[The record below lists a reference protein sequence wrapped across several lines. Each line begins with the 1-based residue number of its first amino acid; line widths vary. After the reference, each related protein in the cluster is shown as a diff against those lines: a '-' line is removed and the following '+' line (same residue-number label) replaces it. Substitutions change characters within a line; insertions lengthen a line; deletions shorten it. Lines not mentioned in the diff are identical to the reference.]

1 MSQFTIT
8 IDNQKIWKFFKEEH
22 PNLSPENT
30 MLTFIDIMNK
40 LSQDVNS
47 SLNNTLAAQ
56 LVESM
61 KQLQSQVS
69 VVSDNVSRIQTDT
82 LTNFSLKLSEFKKDY
97 IEDVK
102 MILTNNVSEKIA
114 PLLKEQ
120 NTIMLDKTYILIN
133 DIIPKNNESLSK
145 QIGDSI
151 KILHSSISE
160 DTNRFLSSSINQKT
174 LDDFI
179 LGLDNKFAQTLL
191 TSQTFHTSSEQRLNQ
206 SLREIKSSTD
216 SNFNSIKE
224 ISTSNQQLATSL
236 NTNVSDMLKKMDN
249 TATKGKLSENIV
261 YNILQTIY
269 PVSQIDFVGTTKETG
284 DIILTRNNKPK
295 ILVENKNWDK
305 NVVQEEVK
313 KFIHDVETQKC
324 CGLFIAQNYGIANKE
339 QFQIDIHDG
348 NVLVYIHSVHNDAE
362 KIKVAIDIIDHFKGK
377 LDELDTHT
385 DIDTI
390 SKEVLDSINQEYQM
404 YCAQKLNIM
413 KTIKDFNHK
422 ILKQVEDIVIPS
434 LDNYLSARYAS
445 STSKYVCQYCEY
457 IGKNQQAMSAHQ
469 RGCSV
474 KKNILD
480 KNDGEIKVDSVI
492 VMQPATENTKEMK
505 PKKTK
510 ITIKTP

>member
-1 MSQFTIT
+1 MSQYAIT
-8 IDNQKIWKFFKEEH
+8 LDNKQIWKFFKEEH
-22 PNLSPENT
+22 PSLNPET
-30 MLTFIDIMNK
+30 SVLMFIDIMNK

-47 SLNNTLAAQ
+47 SLNNTLAQQ

-61 KQLQSQVS
+61 KQLRSQVS
-69 VVSDNVSRIQTDT
+69 VVSDNVARIQTDT
-82 LTNFSLKLSEFKKDY
+82 LTNFTLKLSEFKKEY

-102 MILTNNVSEKIA
+102 MILTNNISEKIA
-114 PLLKEQ
+114 PLLREQ
-120 NTIMLDKTYILIN
+120 NTIMLDKTHLLIN

-151 KILHSSISE
+151 KILHSAISE

-179 LGLDNKFAQTLL
+179 TGLDTKFASTLL
-191 TSQTFHTSSEQRLNQ
+191 TSQTFYTSSEQRLDQ
-206 SLREIKSSTD
+206 SLREIKKSTD

-224 ISTSNQQLATSL
+224 ISTNNQQIATSL
-236 NTNVSDMLKKMDN
+236 NTHVSDMLKKMDN
-249 TATKGKLSENIV
+249 TSTKGKVSENIV
-261 YNILQTIY
+261 YNILQTLY
-269 PVSQIDFVGTTKETG
+269 PVSQIDYVGTTKETG
-284 DIILTRNNKPK
+284 DIILIRNNKPK
-295 ILVENKNWDK
+295 ILIENKNWEK

-324 CGLFIAQNYGIANKE
+324 CGLFIAQNFGIANKE

-348 NVLVYIHSVHNDAE
+348 NVLVYIHAVHNDAE
-362 KIKVAIDIIDHFKGK
+362 KIKVAIDIIDHFKNK

-404 YCAQKLNIM
+404 YCSQKLNII
-413 KTIKDFNHK
+413 KTIKDFNNK
-422 ILKQVEDIVIPS
+422 ILKQVDDIVIPS
-434 LDNYLSARYAS
+434 LDNYLSSRYAS
-445 STSKYVCQYCEY
+445 SSSKYVCEYCEY

-474 KKNILD
+474 KKSMST
-480 KNDGEIKVDSVI
+480 KNDGEIGVEEPII
-492 VMQPATENTKEMK
+492 VQTPVENKKEAK

-510 ITIKTP
+510 TNT

>member
-1 MSQFTIT
+1 
-8 IDNQKIWKFFKEEH
+8 
-22 PNLSPENT
+22 
-30 MLTFIDIMNK
+30 
-40 LSQDVNS
+40 
-47 SLNNTLAAQ
+47 
-56 LVESM
+56 M
-61 KQLQSQVS
+61 KQIQSQVS
-69 VVSDNVSRIQTDT
+69 VVSDNVARIQADT
-82 LTNFSLKLSEFKKDY
+82 LSNFSLKLSEFKKEY

-102 MILTNNVSEKIA
+102 MILSNNVSDKIA
-114 PLLKEQ
+114 PLLREQ
-120 NTIMLDKTYILIN
+120 NTIMLDKTHLLMN

-174 LDDFI
+174 LEDFI
-179 LGLDNKFAQTLL
+179 AGIDSKFTNTLQ
-191 TSQTFHTSSEQRLNQ
+191 TSQTFYSSSEQRLDQ
-206 SLREIKSSTD
+206 SLREIKKSTD

-224 ISTSNQQLATSL
+224 ISTNNQQIATSL

-249 TATKGKLSENIV
+249 TSTKGKVSENIV
-261 YNILQTIY
+261 YNILQTLY
-269 PVSQIDFVGTTKETG
+269 PVSQIDYVGTTKETG
-284 DIILTRNNKPK
+284 DIILIRNNKPK
-295 ILVENKNWDK
+295 ILIENKKLEK

-324 CGLFIAQNYGIANKE
+324 CGLFIAQNFGIANKE

-348 NVLVYIHSVHNDAE
+348 NVLVYIHAVHNDAE
-362 KIKVAIDIIDHFKGK
+362 KIKVAIDIIDHFKSK

-404 YCAQKLNIM
+404 SCSQKLNIL
-413 KTIKDFNHK
+413 KTIKDFNTK
-422 ILKQVEDIVIPS
+422 ILKQVDDIVIPS
-434 LDNYLSARYAS
+434 LENYLSTRYAS
-445 STSKYVCQYCEY
+445 SSSKYVCEYCEY

-474 KKNILD
+474 KKSMLA
-480 KNDGEIKVDSVI
+480 KNEGEIEVESLI
-492 VMQPATENTKEMK
+492 VVQPPVEIKKETK

-510 ITIKTP
+510 LTINT